1 MPSISIPHHIT
12 RRQSSQT
19 KKPKSPINKSCIVRS
34 ILDLCSHGRI
44 HEALTQLDF
53 LPRLGLCLDSKTIA
67 TILKRCG
74 DEGALREGKWVHR
87 HLRLTGR
94 KDPGVLVSNH
104 LIYMYM
110 SCGEVR
116 CARKVFDKMPVRNL
130 YSWNNVVSGY
140 AKRGL
145 MEKARGVFERM
156 GERDVVSWNSMV
168 IGYAQSGEYEAA
180 LRYYKGLRREGGVG
194 LNAFSFSGALMVGVK
209 LKDLGLTR
217 QVQCQV
223 LGFGYQGNVVLSSSI
238 LDAYCK
244 CGEMGDARKVFNE
257 MSIRDAFTWST
268 LISGFAKLGDM
279 GSAKELF
286 DMMPD
291 KNAVAWTS
299 VISGYARNGLA
310 HHALELFRKMILL
323 RYTPDQYT
331 FSSCLAACAT
341 IASLKHG
348 KQIHAHLI
356 LSGFRSNMIVLSSL
370 IDMYSKCGR
379 LEYCRR
385 VFAFTDSKQEVMLW
399 NPMIAALA
407 QHGYGKEA
415 VELFDE
421 MVNCGVK
428 PNRVSYVIIL
438 NACSHSCLLDTGRA
452 FFKSMTEDHGLIPD
466 IEHYACLIDLLGR
479 AGHFDE
485 LIHELDKM
493 PCKTDHRIWNALL
506 GVCSIHGNEELG
518 SKAAHRVLEM
528 EPQSSGAYSLLSS
541 VYAASGNW
549 VSVEEVRQLMHERKS
564 ARKEQAGSWTE
575 TDSKS
580 QALFSST

>member
-1 MPSISIPHHIT
+1 
-12 RRQSSQT
+12 
-19 KKPKSPINKSCIVRS
+19 
-34 ILDLCSHGRI
+34 
-44 HEALTQLDF
+44 
-53 LPRLGLCLDSKTIA
+53 
-67 TILKRCG
+67 
-74 DEGALREGKWVHR
+74 
-87 HLRLTGR
+87 
-94 KDPGVLVSNH
+94 
-104 LIYMYM
+104 
-110 SCGEVR
+110 
-116 CARKVFDKMPVRNL
+116 
-130 YSWNNVVSGY
+130 
-140 AKRGL
+140 
-145 MEKARGVFERM
+145 
-156 GERDVVSWNSMV
+156 
-168 IGYAQSGEYEAA
+168 
-180 LRYYKGLRREGGVG
+180 
-194 LNAFSFSGALMVGVK
+194 
-209 LKDLGLTR
+209 
-217 QVQCQV
+217 
-223 LGFGYQGNVVLSSSI
+223 
-238 LDAYCK
+238 
-244 CGEMGDARKVFNE
+244 MGDARKVFNE
-257 MSIRDAFTWST
+257 MSIRDAFMWST

-286 DMMPD
+286 DMMLD
-291 KNAVAWTS
+291 KNVVAWTS

-323 RYTPDQYT
+323 RYTPDQNT
-331 FSSCLAACAT
+331 FSSCLAVCAT

-356 LSGFRSNMIVLSSL
+356 LRSFRPNMIVLSSL

-379 LEYCRR
+379 LEYCGR

-399 NPMIAALA
+399 NPMIAAFA
-407 QHGYGKEA
+407 QHGYGKGV

-421 MVNCGVK
+421 MVNCRVK

-466 IEHYACLIDLLGR
+466 VEHCACLIDLLGR
-479 AGHFDE
+479 TGHFDE

-564 ARKEQAGSWTE
+564 ARKEQAGCWIE

-580 QALFSST
+580 QTLFSSTYPFCSLGDSILLDLVLVQQDVCQLRLQSFTGFS